1 VDESIDFPIPA
12 FPLMGLGSGGNYVK
26 AEEFTKLA
34 FSHQQ
39 QEDSTIHEDNN
50 TKGD

>member
-1 VDESIDFPIPA
+1 
-12 FPLMGLGSGGNYVK
+12 MGLGSGGNYVK

-39 QEDSTIHEDNN
+39 EDSTIDEDDNN